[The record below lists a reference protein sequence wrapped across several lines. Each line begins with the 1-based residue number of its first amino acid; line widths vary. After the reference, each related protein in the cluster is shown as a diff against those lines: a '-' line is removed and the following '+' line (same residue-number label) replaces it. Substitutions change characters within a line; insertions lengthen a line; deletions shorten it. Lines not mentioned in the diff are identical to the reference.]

1 MQDQTYDSFGVIP
14 KQDATGLHF
23 NTKFVSSKV
32 TTSLASTSTEFV
44 ALSEHCAPLVS
55 AEDIICII
63 NKASLLKDT
72 ADMLQN
78 CYYHLL
84 LLTISFSL

>member
-32 TTSLASTSTEFV
+32 ITSLASTSTEFV

-55 AEDIICII
+55 AED
-63 NKASLLKDT
+63 N
-72 ADMLQN
+72 
-78 CYYHLL
+78 HLHN
-84 LLTISFSL
+84 